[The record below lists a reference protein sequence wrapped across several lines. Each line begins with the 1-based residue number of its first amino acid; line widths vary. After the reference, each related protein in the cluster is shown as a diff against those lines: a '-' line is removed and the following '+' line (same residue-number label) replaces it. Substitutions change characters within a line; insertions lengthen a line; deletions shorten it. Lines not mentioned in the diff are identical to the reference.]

1 MANKV
6 NGIKI
11 YPKHS
16 LGAIL
21 CASFGT
27 FAGFMLVI
35 GLTFFPILG
44 ATINGKLT
52 QVNAFDYLTYAPF
65 FSSLGLD
72 GITGFTHFL
81 NKNAYNRDFF
91 DHLIAFR
98 SLASGTGN
106 YAVVWYDAGANVLD
120 AIISF
125 TFVLMMIMAAF
136 LFIEGIIRLITG
148 TYHKSAKGL
157 TIACF
162 FLMLLFITASFFTNF
177 CAKYLAREV
186 MSEGETYVPKA
197 CPMQYILFFL
207 MLACWIVQHYV
218 YNSMIKG
225 KLYVADARLIK
236 GQKELKKRKKTRRT
250 NKEEEIPE
258 EVAVEEVPVEEVP
271 AEQPGPVEVP
281 PAPEPVKA
289 EEQPKPEPA
298 PAPEATRVEEQP
310 KPKAAPKVKPN
321 EEPKVEANKEEAKKS
336 E

>member
-16 LGAIL
+16 LGSVL

-177 CAKYLAREV
+177 CAKYLAREL
-186 MSEGETYVPKA
+186 MSDGETYVPKA

-236 GQKELKKRKKTRRT
+236 GQKEIKKQQKRAKKESV
-250 NKEEEIPE
+250 EEPIPE
-258 EVAVEEVPVEEVP
+258 EPIVEEAPVVQEEPVE
-271 AEQPGPVEVP
+271 
-281 PAPEPVKA
+281 
-289 EEQPKPEPA
+289 EPA
-298 PAPEATRVEEQP
+298 PAPQP
-310 KPKAAPKVKPN
+310 EPTPEPTPEPKAEVKP
-321 EEPKVEANKEEAKKS
+321 EENKKND
-336 E
+336 

>member
-16 LGAIL
+16 LGSVL

-27 FAGFMLVI
+27 FAGFMLII

-81 NKNAYNRDFF
+81 NKNAYSRDFF

-177 CAKYLAREV
+177 CAKYLAREL
-186 MSEGETYVPKA
+186 MSDGETYVPKA

-236 GQKELKKRKKTRRT
+236 GQKEIKKQQKRSKKESV
-250 NKEEEIPE
+250 EEPIPE
-258 EVAVEEVPVEEVP
+258 EPIVEEAPVVQEEPVE
-271 AEQPGPVEVP
+271 
-281 PAPEPVKA
+281 
-289 EEQPKPEPA
+289 EPA
-298 PAPEATRVEEQP
+298 PAPQP
-310 KPKAAPKVKPN
+310 EPTPEPTLESTPEPTPEPKAEVKP
-321 EEPKVEANKEEAKKS
+321 EENKKND
-336 E
+336 